1 MRIAA
6 SLAALLVA
14 AGSPLAAADPKPSDR
29 PVPAAEAS
37 KAMTVPP
44 GFAATLFAGEPD
56 VVQPIAMTFDTRGR
70 LWVVE
75 CLSYPNW
82 RKDGKGSDRVTIL
95 EDADGDGK
103 FDKRTVFLND
113 GVNLSGIEIGFGGV
127 WLCSSPNLLFIPDR
141 DGDDKPD
148 GPPQVIL
155 DGWNIKDTKHNV
167 YNSLGW
173 GPDGWLYGC
182 NGIQAKA
189 RVGKPGTPDKE
200 RTPLDCGVWRYH
212 PIQKRF
218 ELYASG
224 TTNPWG
230 LDWDDFGQ
238 MFITNCVIH
247 HIWNVIPGG
256 HMERMYGDDVNPYT
270 YGLQKSCADHLH
282 WGGGAWTS
290 SRSTGVNGSPQHSE
304 AGGGHAHSGCA
315 VYLGDN
321 FPPEYRNSVFMCNI
335 HGNRLNR
342 DWLDRTPRGY
352 IAKHSPDF
360 LFANDSWFRGIVVK
374 CGPDGGLYVSDWSD
388 TGECHNYD
396 RVDLTNGRIF
406 RVVHGTA
413 KPWRGDVAK
422 LSDAELLKLQF
433 HTNDWFTRQARCVLQ
448 ERAAAGKI
456 AKEIIPE
463 ARKLMTMADSVNTKL
478 RLVWTL
484 HILGGLTDDDLTT
497 LLGNDDEN
505 IRLWAAM
512 LGSEPAQPSRDFVQ
526 QLLKMTAKED
536 SQFVMFFLAGMV
548 QRLPVKD
555 ALALVEAVAA
565 RVLPGDDPNLALAV
579 WYAVQ
584 SVLARDPKA
593 KFDSI
598 LEVSR
603 HPLIPRNTARYLVA
617 RSAGT
622 ERSNALAALIEYAKE
637 AGITEKQ
644 RPVLAGM
651 QEALAGLREF
661 PEPRGW
667 KELYAELQG
676 SRDDDVR
683 TRAEALAVLFGNEK
697 AIAALLER
705 TSDASV
711 NSAAR
716 IAAIEL
722 LARRKLPALA
732 PVLHKLLTDPAVRGA
747 AVRALAAYPDANTPA
762 KMLAAY
768 PQFTASE
775 KTDAVQTLA
784 SRAAWANA
792 MLDAVEQ
799 GKLPRAEV
807 SLLAARQ
814 IIALNDKKLT
824 ERLGRVWGKIQP
836 ASKERV
842 ALIKKW
848 KGLLKPESMKAA
860 SAKQGRALFTKHCG
874 ACHKLFGEGGEVGP
888 DLTGSQ
894 RANLD
899 YLLENVLDPSAVVPR
914 EFQVANF
921 TLADG
926 RLVSGIVL
934 KETPDGLSVRTA
946 NETVTIVKGDIEQ
959 RKQTNQSIMPDGLFD
974 ALKPEEVRDLMAY
987 LRSPRVPD

>member
-1 MRIAA
+1 
-6 SLAALLVA
+6 
-14 AGSPLAAADPKPSDR
+14 
-29 PVPAAEAS
+29 
-37 KAMTVPP
+37 
-44 GFAATLFAGEPD
+44 
-56 VVQPIAMTFDTRGR
+56 
-70 LWVVE
+70 
-75 CLSYPNW
+75 
-82 RKDGKGSDRVTIL
+82 
-95 EDADGDGK
+95 
-103 FDKRTVFLND
+103 
-113 GVNLSGIEIGFGGV
+113 
-127 WLCSSPNLLFIPDR
+127 
-141 DGDDKPD
+141 
-148 GPPQVIL
+148 
-155 DGWNIKDTKHNV
+155 
-167 YNSLGW
+167 
-173 GPDGWLYGC
+173 
-182 NGIQAKA
+182 
-189 RVGKPGTPDKE
+189 
-200 RTPLDCGVWRYH
+200 
-212 PIQKRF
+212 
-218 ELYASG
+218 
-224 TTNPWG
+224 
-230 LDWDDFGQ
+230 
-238 MFITNCVIH
+238 
-247 HIWNVIPGG
+247 
-256 HMERMYGDDVNPYT
+256 
-270 YGLQKSCADHLH
+270 
-282 WGGGAWTS
+282 
-290 SRSTGVNGSPQHSE
+290 
-304 AGGGHAHSGCA
+304 
-315 VYLGDN
+315 
-321 FPPEYRNSVFMCNI
+321 MCNI

-352 IAKHSPDF
+352 VAKHSPDF

-422 LSDAELLKLQF
+422 LSDGELLKLQF

-456 AKEIIPE
+456 AKETIPE
-463 ARKLMTMADSVNTKL
+463 ARKLMAMADAVNTKL
-478 RLVWTL
+478 RLIWTL

-512 LGSEPAQPSRDFVQ
+512 LGSEPPQPSREFVN
-526 QLLKMTAKED
+526 QLLKMASKED
-536 SQFVMFFLAGMV
+536 SQFVMFFLAGMA
-548 QRLPVKD
+548 QRLPAKD

-565 RVLPGDDPNLALAV
+565 RVLPGDDPNLALAL

-617 RSAGT
+617 RSAGA
-622 ERSNALAALIEYAKE
+622 ERSAALAALIDYAKE
-637 AGITEKQ
+637 AGIAEKQ

-667 KELYAELQG
+667 KELYAELEG
-676 SRDDDVR
+676 SGDGDVR
-683 TRAEALAVLFGNEK
+683 TRAEALAVLFGNES
-697 AIAALLER
+697 AIAALLAR
-705 TSDASV
+705 TSDASERTEHRV
-711 NSAAR
+711 
-716 IAAIEL
+716 AAIEL

-732 PVLHKLLTDPAVRGA
+732 AVLQKLLTDPAVRGA

-762 KMLAAY
+762 KILAAY
-768 PQFTASE
+768 PQLTAIE

-792 MLDAVEQ
+792 LIDAVEH

-848 KGLLKPESMKAA
+848 KGLLKPEAMTAA
-860 SAKQGRALFTKHCG
+860 DAKQGRALFTKHCA
-874 ACHKLFGEGGEVGP
+874 ACHKLYGEGGEVGP

-959 RKQTNQSIMPDGLFD
+959 RKQTNQSIMPEGLFD
-974 ALKPEEVRDLMAY
+974 ALKPEEVRDLVAY
-987 LRSPRVPD
+987 LRSSQQIKD